1 MMRPFLIP
9 ESIRDLK
16 SPYPSARRVLKT
28 AAGGSDARASLVQL
42 WITEGIPYAFE
53 DCPGAYAS
61 MRAWLADRL
70 DVHPNEISMT
80 GSGRFGQS
88 WVPSKLGT
96 PFGPDS
102 DLDLFLVSSRFFNRL
117 RQDFIRWSEEYER
130 GEVTPRS
137 EREASFW
144 DDHRHRG
151 PAIIQRGFLDSWMIP
166 TWRRYETGQ
175 QLADTMWCLKR
186 KLDATAGGPVVR
198 RVSVR
203 VYRSFRSLAKQ
214 EACNLER
221 ASAGAALQ

>member
-16 SPYPSARRVLKT
+16 SPYPSAQSVLQA

-42 WITEGIPYAFE
+42 WITEGIPYAFK
-53 DCPGAYAS
+53 DCPAAYAS
-61 MRAWLADRL
+61 MRDWLARRL
-70 DVHPNEISMT
+70 DIHPNDISMT

-96 PFGPDS
+96 PFGPES
-102 DLDLFLVSSRFFNRL
+102 DLDLFLVSSRFFDRL

-130 GEVTPRS
+130 GAVTPRND
-137 EREASFW
+137 REARYW
-144 DDHRHRG
+144 DDHRGRG

-175 QLADTMWCLKR
+175 RLADTMWRLKL
-186 KLDATAGGPVVR
+186 KLDATPSGPAVR
-198 RVSVR
+198 KASMR
-203 VYRSFRSLAKQ
+203 VYQSFRSVAKQ
-214 EACNLER
+214 EARNLER
-221 ASAGAALQ
+221 ASAGAAL